1 MLTARITHRLK
12 AAVTSTMLL
21 ASVTT
26 YAQSAR
32 PTGKPVAG
40 GTAAGKVTR
49 APATTAQVEA
59 LQKQLAEQNALLENM
74 RKALGEQ
81 DARYQELQRSVSTIQ
96 EAQKAAE
103 AQQAAQREQLS
114 QQRQPSRTSPS
125 QTGQQGS
132 PGGSAVAPEGADRT
146 VRVGTAPPADASI
159 AVAPLFEQPGVLTP
173 KGQGVIEPSL
183 QYGYSSSNRVALVGY
198 TVIPSLLIGLF
209 DVREVKRN
217 TLTSALA
224 VRYGLT
230 NRFEV
235 EARLPYVYRTDST
248 VSREVFQG
256 TATESAFTT
265 SGKSLGDVEVTGRY
279 QLTDGSATL
288 PYLIG
293 SLRLKTRTGK
303 DPFEVVTDC
312 QTRCIANTTG
322 TGQPLELPTGSG
334 FYMLQPGL
342 TWLYPS
348 DPAVFFGSFTYGY
361 NFKRSGVSRRV
372 LNGESE
378 FIGDVKPGDIL
389 GMNVGMGL
397 ALNDRSSF
405 SIGIDLNSIGRTK
418 QNGRPVAG
426 SVRTQ
431 LATLLLGYSV
441 RYSDTRT
448 INLSVGA
455 GLTRDTP
462 DLTLSLRMPFNF

>member
-1 MLTARITHRLK
+1 MLTARITHRLQ

-26 YAQSAR
+26 YAQTTK
-32 PTGKPVAG
+32 PTGKPASG
-40 GTAAGKVTR
+40 GTAAGRVMR
-49 APATTAQVEA
+49 APAATAQVEA

-74 RKALGEQ
+74 RKAMGEQ
-81 DARYQELQRSVSTIQ
+81 DVRYQELQRSVSTIQ

-103 AQQAAQREQLS
+103 AQSAQREQLS
-114 QQRQPSRTSPS
+114 RQQQPSRTTSS
-125 QTGQQGS
+125 QPVRQGS
-132 PGGSAVAPEGADRT
+132 PGGSAVGPDGADRT

-198 TVIPSLLIGLF
+198 TIIPSLLIGLF

-217 TLTSALA
+217 TLTSALT

-230 NRFEV
+230 DRFEV

-279 QLTDGSATL
+279 QLTDGSTTL

-312 QTRCIANTTG
+312 RTRCVANTTG

-334 FYMLQPGL
+334 FYTLQPGL

-348 DPAVFFGSFTYGY
+348 DPAVFFGSFSYGY

-378 FIGDVKPGDIL
+378 LIGDVKPGDIL